1 MREGEKPNN
10 EINLPPAF
18 MFNECGADL
27 FSICLQIFQ
36 GSGQSVYC
44 WLPVPRRAVVG
55 GGRRR
60 VKTARKGK
68 LKVSCLHKSSL
79 TLIHL
84 IPVDASKPFAF
95 HFQVPSLVNF
105 ALVVTSELGQQGGY
119 LSRNEGRP
127 AGREA

>member
-1 MREGEKPNN
+1 MNAGLIYFPYVSR
-10 EINLPPAF
+10 
-18 MFNECGADL
+18 
-27 FSICLQIFQ
+27 FSKARDRVCIVGCRCHAER
-36 GSGQSVYC
+36 S
-44 WLPVPRRAVVG
+44 WG